1 MLHRSARALCALVLV
16 LSLQLSAAT
25 DQDAAPGNG
34 RLSLC
39 AIVAGVPAA
48 AKAEILGDAQRRAK
62 ALLHPVNGSSFG
74 PPRDGKDKNRLA
86 KQIEGILTQPPL
98 NRAHWGVDVVDLD
111 TGKALYSQNS
121 DQLFLP
127 ASNAKLFTTA
137 AALAIAGPDYRF
149 RTTVEAEGK
158 VDENGRLLGDLAIVG
173 RGDPNISGRVLPYA
187 LKTQRMPPHTQILE
201 EMADQVARNGLKIV
215 DGDLIGDD
223 TFYAFERY
231 AEGWAWDDLQWI
243 DGAPVSALT
252 FNDNVV
258 FVNILP
264 GEHPGDKAVITVE
277 PETSYYEVDNRVM
290 TSAAGVT
297 KRVGIHR
304 DPGSKKIVLWG
315 SLPLGDAGMKEPMS
329 IEDPAEFVAQLFR
342 TLLERRG
349 ITIRGKMRAR
359 HGEGTQFFDPIPPP
373 AKLPAPGI
381 DNPGANR
388 PTGVPETAGAVPQ
401 PGATQTVNPLSATPA
416 QRAPDA
422 ESLSANKV
430 LAEHYGES
438 PLVNKVLAEHFS
450 APLLDDIRVTNK
462 VSENLH
468 AELALRLAGKLRGEG
483 GSFEGGIAAVK
494 QFLLQ
499 AGLKEDE
506 FTFLDGSGLSRRDL
520 VTPAATVQLL
530 LYAARQPWGPVFEE
544 SLPVSG
550 VDGSLSDRFQKTPA
564 AGLIHAKTGSL
575 SHVNALSGYGQTQS
589 GERFVFSIFC
599 NNHNLPASKA
609 LAAIDAV
616 MQILVNDGTQP
627 KK

>member
-1 MLHRSARALCALVLV
+1 MLHRSARALCALALV
-16 LSLQLSAAT
+16 LSLHLSAAGEKKP
-25 DQDAAPGNG
+25 APKKD
-34 RLSLC
+34 L
-39 AIVAGVPAA
+39 
-48 AKAEILGDAQRRAK
+48 
-62 ALLHPVNGSSFG
+62 
-74 PPRDGKDKNRLA
+74 GKDIAAVLS
-86 KQIEGILTQPPL
+86 QPPL
-98 NRAHWGVDVVDLD
+98 NRAHWGVDVVDLE

-127 ASNAKLFTTA
+127 ASNTKLFTTA

-149 RTTVEAEGK
+149 RTTVEADGK
-158 VDENGRLLGDLAIVG
+158 IDDNGRLLGDLVIVG
-173 RGDPNISGRVLPYA
+173 RGDPNISSRTLPYA
-187 LKTQRMPPHTQILE
+187 LKTQRTPPHTQILE

-223 TFYAFERY
+223 TYYAFERY

-258 FVNILP
+258 FVNVLP

-277 PETSYYEVDNRVM
+277 PETSYYELDNRVV
-290 TSAAGVT
+290 TSAVGVT

-349 ITIRGKMRAR
+349 ITIRGKARAR
-359 HGEGTQFFDPIPPP
+359 HGEDAQFFDQQIPRVPNAPSTGAAVSPAVHSPISP
-373 AKLPAPGI
+373 
-381 DNPGANR
+381 
-388 PTGVPETAGAVPQ
+388 
-401 PGATQTVNPLSATPA
+401 ATQTPS
-416 QRAPDA
+416 Q
-422 ESLSANKV
+422 
-430 LAEHYGES
+430 ES
-438 PLVNKVLAEHFS
+438 PDVNSSSNKILAEHFS
-450 APLLDDIRVTNK
+450 GPLLDDIRVTNK

-468 AELALRLAGKLRGEG
+468 AELALRLAGKLRGDG
-483 GSFEGGIAAVK
+483 GSFEGGVAAVK

-499 AGLKEDE
+499 AGLKDDE
-506 FTFLDGSGLSRRDL
+506 FIFLDGSGLSRRDL

-530 LYAARQPWGPVFEE
+530 IYAARQPWGPAFEE

-550 VDGSLSDRFQKTPA
+550 VDGSLTDRFQKTPA

-575 SHVNALSGYGQTQS
+575 SHVNALSGYGQTQQ
-589 GERFVFSIFC
+589 GKRFVFSIFC
-599 NNHNLPASKA
+599 NNHNLPGSKA

-616 MQILVNDGTQP
+616 MQLLVEEERQ

>member
-1 MLHRSARALCALVLV
+1 MLHRSARALCALVLLLSLHVSAAGEKKPAPKKDLGKDIAAV
-16 LSLQLSAAT
+16 LS
-25 DQDAAPGNG
+25 
-34 RLSLC
+34 
-39 AIVAGVPAA
+39 
-48 AKAEILGDAQRRAK
+48 
-62 ALLHPVNGSSFG
+62 
-74 PPRDGKDKNRLA
+74 
-86 KQIEGILTQPPL
+86 QPPL
-98 NRAHWGVDVVDLD
+98 NRAHWGLDVVDLE
-111 TGKALYSQNS
+111 TGKAIYSQDS

-158 VDENGRLLGDLAIVG
+158 IDDNGRLLGDLVFFG

-187 LKTQRMPPHTQILE
+187 LKTQRTPPHTQILE

-231 AEGWAWDDLQWI
+231 GEGWAWDDLQWI

-258 FVNILP
+258 FVNVLP
-264 GEHPGDKAVITVE
+264 GEHPGDKAVVTVE
-277 PETSYYEVDNRVM
+277 PETNYYELDNRVI
-290 TSAAGVT
+290 TSSAGVP
-297 KRVGIHR
+297 KRIGMHR

-329 IEDPAEFVAQLFR
+329 IEDPAEFVAELFR
-342 TLLERRG
+342 TMLERRG
-349 ITIRGKMRAR
+349 ITIRGKTRAR
-359 HGEGTQFFDPIPPP
+359 HGEDAQFFDPIPPP

-381 DNPGANR
+381 DSPAANR
-388 PTGVPETAGAVPQ
+388 PAGIPETAAAVSQ
-401 PGATQTVNPLSATPA
+401 PAATQTENPLSGTPA
-416 QRAPDA
+416 QRAPEA
-422 ESLSANKV
+422 ES
-430 LAEHYGES
+430 
-438 PLVNKVLAEHFS
+438 PPTNKVLAEHFS
-450 APLLDDIRVTNK
+450 GPLLDDIRVTNK

-468 AELALRLAGKLRGEG
+468 AELALRLAGKLRGYG
-483 GSFEGGIAAVK
+483 GSFEGGVAAVK

-530 LYAARQPWGPVFEE
+530 IYAARQPWGPAFEE

-564 AGLIHAKTGSL
+564 VGLIHAKTGSL
-575 SHVNALSGYGQTQS
+575 SHVNALSGYGQTQA
-589 GERFVFSIFC
+589 GKRFVFSIFC
-599 NNHNLPASKA
+599 NNHNQPASKA
-609 LAAIDAV
+609 LGAIDAV
-616 MQILVNDGTQP
+616 VRVVVTEGNST
-627 KK
+627 K